1 MLITVSAQNDTSTAA
16 SASSSSSV
24 AFGHPIVMSTAESSM
39 VIELI
44 NGEFLSDLQLYSEE
58 GAGSEESGIT
68 LKAPAMIASIMLLA
82 MSLFN

>member
-1 MLITVSAQNDTSTAA
+1 
-16 SASSSSSV
+16 
-24 AFGHPIVMSTAESSM
+24 MSTAESSM